1 LVFGQ
6 EDIIYCFQFVDS
18 DIFLDEYLNTAKN
31 KIIKPNNI
39 LLFIKIAENT
49 YINFNKIN
57 ILSILKFY
65 LL

>member
-1 LVFGQ
+1 MVFGQ
-6 EDIIYCFQFVDS
+6 EDIIYCFQIVDS

>member
-6 EDIIYCFQFVDS
+6 EDIIYCFQIVDS